1 MKRSRKTWFRL
12 VLAALCVTV
21 ASLAQASSA
30 LPKVLIIG
38 DSISQGYTPHVTALL
53 DGKAEVTRIP
63 ENGESSSYGVEQL
76 DAWLGSTRWD
86 VISFNFGLWD
96 VCYRNAALP
105 DGNDLDKVHG
115 VISVSPEQYRRNLE
129 AIVRR
134 LERTHAHLIWEN
146 TTVIPEGDPGRKP
159 QDAITY
165 NRIAKEVMQAH
176 GIAVVDLY
184 GLTAGFGPELFK
196 RPHNVHYSDAGYR
209 DIAADVARAVEEA
222 LPRTSEHR

>member
-1 MKRSRKTWFRL
+1 MKQSQKTLLRCA
-12 VLAALCVTV
+12 LAALCFAV
-21 ASLAQASSA
+21 ASVVEAGAA

-38 DSISQGYTPHVTALL
+38 DSISQGYTPHLTALL
-53 DGKAEVTRIP
+53 DGRAEITRIP
-63 ENGESSSYGVEQL
+63 ENGESSSHGVEQL
-76 DAWLGSTRWD
+76 NEWLGSTRWD

-115 VISVSPEQYRRNLE
+115 VIAVSPEQYRRNLE

-134 LERTHAHLIWEN
+134 LERTHARLLWEN

-159 QDAITY
+159 QDALTY
-165 NRIAKEVMQAH
+165 NRIAKEVMDAH
-176 GIAVVDLY
+176 GIPVVDLY

-196 RPHNVHYSDAGYR
+196 RPHNVHYSAVGYQE
-209 DIAADVARAVEEA
+209 IAAGVARAVEDA
-222 LPRTSEHR
+222 LPKTNERP

>member
-1 MKRSRKTWFRL
+1 MKRSQRTWFCL
-12 VLAALCVTV
+12 VMAALCFAFT
-21 ASLAQASSA
+21 SLVYAGST

-38 DSISQGYTPHVTALL
+38 DSISQGYAPHLTALL
-53 DGKAEVTRIP
+53 DGKAEITRIP

-76 DAWLGSTRWD
+76 DEWLGSTRWD

-105 DGNDLDKVHG
+105 DGNDFDKVHG

-134 LERTHAHLIWEN
+134 LERTHARLIWEN

-159 QDAITY
+159 QDALTY
-165 NRIAKEVMQAH
+165 NRIAKEVMDAH
-176 GIAVVDLY
+176 GIPVVDLY
-184 GLTAGFGPELFK
+184 SLTAGFGPELFK
-196 RPHNVHYSDAGYR
+196 RPHNVHYSDAGYQK
-209 DIAADVARAVEEA
+209 IAALVARAVEEA
-222 LPRTSEHR
+222 ARKTDDPH